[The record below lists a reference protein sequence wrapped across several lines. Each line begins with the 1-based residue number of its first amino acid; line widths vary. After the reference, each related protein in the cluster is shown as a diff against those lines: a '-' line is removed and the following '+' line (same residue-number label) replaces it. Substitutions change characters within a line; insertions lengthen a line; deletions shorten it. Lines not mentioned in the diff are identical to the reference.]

1 MMQRPTFSQR
11 PRRHF
16 PAMDPA
22 RRRLVIAGLVVSA
35 LLFLGGFMTAGY
47 LWSLARQFPQA
58 PFQQPSRLYAQPTRL
73 APGESCSLAEM
84 KAQLQD
90 TGYREAAGDP
100 ELPLAPGAWRQS
112 GDRLAVHLRRF
123 PTPDGQG
130 GGMPVE
136 VAFRGRRVAE
146 VRVAGRREASVTL
159 EPVLL
164 ASFYTPE
171 VEERRPVLLDDL
183 PEHLVH
189 AVLAAE
195 DDGFFTH
202 PGVSPTGVARALWV
216 NARGG
221 ELHQGGSTITQQL
234 VKNVYLS
241 PRRTLTRKAKEA
253 LIAMALELRY
263 GKEAILEAYLNEIYL
278 GRSGPANLIGFGSA
292 ARAFFG
298 KDAAELS
305 LAESATLAGMIQ
317 APSASDPVDHP
328 ERARER
334 RDWVLRRMRELGWI
348 SESRMRRAARQPV
361 RVSPMRV
368 EARPMAP
375 YFASLATDEAR
386 ERFGVGELDGEGY
399 LLFSTLRWR
408 DQRQAEQAVA
418 GGLAGL
424 ERGWERK
431 RRGKKPLQSALIS
444 LDPRDGSVLAWV
456 GGRDYAKSQ
465 FDRVS
470 QARRQAGSA
479 FKPVVYAAAFA
490 DGVATPATLFKDS
503 PINVRVG
510 TASWRP
516 QNYDRAFHGWVT
528 ARQALEQSLNI
539 PTVRLALRM
548 GMPRIIE
555 TARELGIEG
564 EIDPVPA
571 MALGAFEMSPLE
583 MARAY
588 ATLAAGGIRPQVHG
602 LAAVIDPE
610 GEPVLGEDLASP
622 RRVLPQH
629 ASWLVTSV
637 LQGVVA
643 HGTGA
648 AARRQGVRGSLA
660 GKTGTTNGRRDSWF
674 AGYSPDRVTVV
685 WVGYDDNSPTS
696 LSGARAALPIWGR
709 FTAAVRPAAGYPAF
723 TPPPGMVRVAVDPLT
738 GQLATPYCP
747 RQVVE
752 YFPEWQAP
760 VEPCR
765 RHVPGYTRDVY
776 ADVTLGEPLMDPSL
790 REEPRYVIT
799 DDGLEIVYPAEDP
812 GDLYGGETAGTAMT
826 LPPSGGADGWE
837 EPAEDGSIIIRPA
850 RRLPGAPASP
860 PPPAPQPPPSI
871 AAPTPSV
878 VNPTGQ
884 PIGETKPGAADE
896 EGEDDADE
904 GPPPPV

>member
-1 MMQRPTFSQR
+1 MQRPTFLQR
-11 PRRHF
+11 PRRTF
-16 PAMDPA
+16 PEMDPA

-35 LLFLGGFMTAGY
+35 LLFLGGFFTAGY
-47 LWSLARQFPQA
+47 LWSLARQFPRA
-58 PFQQPSRLYAQPTRL
+58 PFQQPSRLYAQPTL
-73 APGESCSLAEM
+73 LVPGEAFSLAEA
-84 KAQLQD
+84 KALLRQ
-90 TGYREAAGDP
+90 TGYREATGDP
-100 ELPLAPGAWRQS
+100 KLPLRPGSFRAS

-136 VAFRGRRVAE
+136 VAFRGSRVA
-146 VRVAGRREASVTL
+146 RVWAAGQPRESVTL
-159 EPVLL
+159 EPALL

-171 VEERRPVLLDDL
+171 VEERRPVLLDDA
-183 PEHLVH
+183 PEHLVK

-202 PGVSPTGVARALWV
+202 PGVSPTGVMRALWV

-221 ELHQGGSTITQQL
+221 EMHQGGSTITQQL

-253 LIAMALELRY
+253 VIAMAVELRY
-263 GKEAILEAYLNEIYL
+263 GKEAILEAYMNEIYL
-278 GRSGPANLIGFGSA
+278 GRSGPANLIGFGAA

-298 KDAAELS
+298 KEASELS
-305 LAESATLAGMIQ
+305 LEEAATLAGMIQ
-317 APSASDPVDHP
+317 APAAYDPVDHP
-328 ERARER
+328 DKARER
-334 RDWVLRRMRELGWI
+334 RDWVLRRMRELDWI
-348 SESRMRRAARQPV
+348 SEERLQRALAEPV
-361 RVSPMRV
+361 RLDPVRV

-375 YFASLATDEAR
+375 YFAGVAEDEAR
-386 ERFGVGELDGEGY
+386 ERFGVDKLAGEGY

-408 DQRQAEQAVA
+408 DQRQAEKAVA
-418 GGLAGL
+418 NGLAGL
-424 ERGWERK
+424 EKGWERK
-431 RRGKKPLQSALIS
+431 RRGKGPLQSALVS
-444 LDPRDGSVLAWV
+444 VDPREGSVLAWV
-456 GGRDYAKSQ
+456 GGRDYATSQ

-490 DGVATPATLFKDS
+490 EGVATPASLFKDS

-510 TASWRP
+510 TSSWRP
-516 QNYDRAFHGWVT
+516 QNYDRTFHGWVT

-539 PTVRLALRM
+539 PTVRLSLQV

-555 TARELGIEG
+555 LARDLGIEG

-571 MALGAFEMSPLE
+571 MSLGAFEMTPLE
-583 MARAY
+583 MAGTY
-588 ATLAAGGIRPQVHG
+588 ATLAAGGIRPPVHS

-610 GEPVLGEDLASP
+610 GEPVLGDDLPSP
-622 RRVLPQH
+622 RRVVPQH
-629 ASWLVTSV
+629 AAWLVTSV
-637 LQGVVA
+637 LQGVVE

-648 AARRQGVRGSLA
+648 AARVQGHLA
-660 GKTGTTNGRRDSWF
+660 GKTGTTNDRRDSWF

-696 LSGARAALPIWGR
+696 LSGARAALPIWSR
-709 FTAAVRPAAGYPAF
+709 FTSAVRPAAGYPAF
-723 TPPPGMVRVAVDPLT
+723 VPPPGMVLATVDPLT

-747 RQVVE
+747 HQATE

-765 RHVPGYTRDVY
+765 RHMPGYQPDVY
-776 ADVTLGEPLMDPSL
+776 ADVTLGEAYDTYGAYGSYESE
-790 REEPRYVIT
+790 RPRYVVT
-799 DDGLEIVYPAEDP
+799 DDGLEIVYPDE
-812 GDLYGGETAGTAMT
+812 GDSRGGAGEAMT
-826 LPPSGGADGWE
+826 FPPSGGADEGE

-850 RRLPGAPASP
+850 RERSPAMPPVASP
-860 PPPAPQPPPSI
+860 PPPPPVSI

-878 VNPTGQ
+878 VSPAAGQ
-884 PIGETKPGAADE
+884 PIGDTGPPPSPPPAD
-896 EGEDDADE
+896 A
-904 GPPPPV
+904 GPPPPM